1 MYSSPKHSVCH
12 SYERE
17 KGIQQTP
24 KIWKRQFLPIFG
36 DKLHFSI
43 FFGCYKEGEREIY
56 IYINLYA
63 CIYIYINQPEQT
75 HNGSR
80 AWRTQRGVAVC
91 PGSV

>member
-24 KIWKRQFLPIFG
+24 KIWKRQFLPIFA

-43 FFGCYKEGEREIY
+43 FFGCYKEGERDIY

-63 CIYIYINQPEQT
+63 CIYIYKP
-75 HNGSR
+75 
-80 AWRTQRGVAVC
+80 A
-91 PGSV
+91 